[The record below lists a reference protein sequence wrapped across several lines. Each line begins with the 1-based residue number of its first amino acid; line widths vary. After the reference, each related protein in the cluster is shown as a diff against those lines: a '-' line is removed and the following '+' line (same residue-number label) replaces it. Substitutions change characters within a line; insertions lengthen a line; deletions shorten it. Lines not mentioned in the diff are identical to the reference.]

1 MTFDDKLRLLR
12 AAPDN
17 ICGYGRLGREVAE
30 ELAASD
36 DLVRRADLIIC
47 DLLLMCRSKAL
58 NVDLPDI
65 DQWID
70 DSREAIN
77 RSLHD

>member
-1 MTFDDKLRLLR
+1 MTLDDKLRLLR

-17 ICGYGRLGREVAE
+17 ICGYGRLGREVAD

-36 DLVRRADLIIC
+36 DLLRRADLIIH

-77 RSLHD
+77 RSIE